1 MRAAILAVLAIGAA
15 SAINMT
21 PAPAQA
27 RELPF
32 CMKGQGIADAHG
44 DCSYATYE
52 QCAASASGRYN
63 YCDANPFYVGNA
75 APAPA
80 PQRRT
85 RNRAY

>member
-1 MRAAILAVLAIGAA
+1 MRAAILELLAIGATA
-15 SAINMT
+15 AINV
-21 PAPAQA
+21 PPAQA

-63 YCDANPFYVGNA
+63 YCDTNPFYVGRP

-80 PQRRT
+80 PQRRYP
-85 RNRAY
+85 NRGY

>member
-1 MRAAILAVLAIGAA
+1 MRAAILAGLALGVTAA
-15 SAINMT
+15 IDVAH
-21 PAPAQA
+21 AQS

-44 DCSYATYE
+44 DCSFATYE

-63 YCDANPFYVGNA
+63 YCDVNPFYRGNA

-85 RNRAY
+85 PNRGY